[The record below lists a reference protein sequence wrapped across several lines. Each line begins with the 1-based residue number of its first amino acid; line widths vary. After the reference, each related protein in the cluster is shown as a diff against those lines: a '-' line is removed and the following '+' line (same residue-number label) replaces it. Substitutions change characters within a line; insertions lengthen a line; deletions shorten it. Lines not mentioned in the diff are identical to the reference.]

1 MKKIIL
7 AAFLSTAMVPAA
19 FAQATTAPAT
29 STTPMQSGTTA
40 TGTMAPAA
48 GTEAAV
54 TPATP
59 SMDGP
64 FVTVAEAGIQ
74 RVSDIQGQDVYSRAG
89 EDIGEVN
96 DVLIGPDG
104 RVAAVVVG
112 VGGFLGIGAK
122 NVAVSMDS
130 LQLPTLTDDDVTAS
144 TTADTTA
151 MAPATTTTG
160 TAMAPAATG
169 TAMAPAATGTAMAPA
184 TGTATTQVA
193 SAETMATRIVL
204 DVTREQLEQAPAYEG
219 NVREVAQ

>member
-1 MKKIIL
+1 
-7 AAFLSTAMVPAA
+7 
-19 FAQATTAPAT
+19 
-29 STTPMQSGTTA
+29 
-40 TGTMAPAA
+40 
-48 GTEAAV
+48 
-54 TPATP
+54 
-59 SMDGP
+59 MDGP

-74 RVSDIQGQDVYSRAG
+74 RVSDIQGQDVYSRSG

-144 TTADTTA
+144 TTADTTTT
-151 MAPATTTTG
+151 ATGTATG

-169 TAMAPAATGTAMAPA
+169 TAMAPAAGTAAVPA